1 MTTTN
6 TDNASDRQIELDAL
20 FADLDQEFATTR
32 RVLERYPEGHADW
45 RPHEKSMSLVQLAA
59 HVANLPHFGERVAN
73 SHEFDF
79 AATPYSP
86 PTARTRA
93 EILDLFDKRSATARE
108 AVGSLGA
115 DGMRS
120 DWTLRVGDK
129 IIATATR
136 AAQLRRLMLSH
147 IIHHRGQLTVYYRL
161 LGVPV
166 PSVYGPSADEAI

>member
-6 TDNASDRQIELDAL
+6 TDTTSDRQIELDAL
-20 FADLDQEFATTR
+20 FADLDREFATTR

-45 RPHEKSMSLVQLAA
+45 RPHEKSMTLVQLAA
-59 HVANLPHFGERVAN
+59 HVANIPRFGVSIAE
-73 SHEFDF
+73 SPEFDF
-79 AATPYSP
+79 ATSPYAP

-93 EILDLFDKRSATARE
+93 EILDLFDERSASARK

-115 DGMRS
+115 DAMRT
-120 DWTLRVGDK
+120 DWTLRFGDK
-129 IIATATR
+129 IIATDTR

-161 LGVPV
+161 LDVPV

>member
-6 TDNASDRQIELDAL
+6 TDTAPDRQIELDAL

-32 RVLERYPEGHADW
+32 RVLERYPDGHADW

-59 HVANLPHFGERVAN
+59 HVANLPHFGESIAK
-73 SHEFDF
+73 SPEFDF
-79 AATPYSP
+79 ATTPYVP

-93 EILDLFDKRSATARE
+93 ELLDLFDERAAKARKAVRSLDANALLTN
-108 AVGSLGA
+108 
-115 DGMRS
+115 
-120 DWTLRVGDK
+120 WTLRAGDK
-129 IIATATR
+129 VFATATR
-136 AAQLRRLMLSH
+136 AYQLRRLMLSH

-166 PSVYGPSADEAI
+166 PSVYGPSADEEM